1 MSVRSIVSC
10 CTFFIIIVH
19 GCHRTSPVIYQLI
32 VYVLGPVAVH
42 SHIHRNFL
50 TILKLKSNLSKIWI
64 PDMMFQLIKL
74 LLGIVNEHD
83 IRINAVHILQ
93 KLMVIHISM
102 TVPHIFLLRL
112 NGLLPILNI
121 LLSIGNIPVHLTN
134 CPVKK
139 LIFLLIV

>member
-42 SHIHRNFL
+42 SHIHRNL
-50 TILKLKSNLSKIWI
+50 LSIPKPENHLAKVRI
-64 PDMMFQLIKL
+64 PDMMFKLIQL
-74 LLGIVNEHD
+74 LLGIINEHN

-93 KLMVIHISM
+93 ELMVIHISM
-102 TVPHIFLLRL
+102 TVPHIFLLCL
-112 NGLLPILNI
+112 DGLLPILNI